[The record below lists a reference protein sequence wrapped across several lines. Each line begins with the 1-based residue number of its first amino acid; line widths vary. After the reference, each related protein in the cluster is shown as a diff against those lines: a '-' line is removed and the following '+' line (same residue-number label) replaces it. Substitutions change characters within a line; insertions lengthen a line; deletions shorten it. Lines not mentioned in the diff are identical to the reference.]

1 MEKKEIVILE
11 EKDRVSISGNVSGS
25 MPECLGFYADAYVAL
40 DKLVKDF
47 IDNHVKNGME
57 DAAKTS
63 FFDTVEKYRQEE
75 R

>member
-1 MEKKEIVILE
+1 MKIVIQ
-11 EKDRVSISGNVSGS
+11 SGKEGLTANSDVKGS
-25 MPECLGFYADAYVAL
+25 MPECLGFFADAYVAL

-47 IDNHVKNGME
+47 LDNHVKNGME

-63 FFDTVEKYRQEE
+63 FFDTVEKHRQEE